1 MNTFNENIAMMTAV
15 MEEIKENYNLE
26 GAEGVSSQITNKKV
40 VMKLNDNGIKV
51 SIEYDREAALGALY
65 RREVKNR
72 GVSGVSKEDFIRKY
86 DEGVPVEEIVKT
98 VATEKLP
105 GMIEY
110 TEKNSEIVEEAE
122 IIEVSK
128 KDNEIDKNG
137 DKYKKNDEEVP
148 KNDKKVKRNKKK

>member
-40 VMKLNDNGIKV
+40 VMKLDDNGIKV

-65 RREVKNR
+65 RREIKNR
-72 GVSGVSKEDFIRKY
+72 GVSGISKEDFIRKY
-86 DEGVPVEEIVKT
+86 DEGVPVDEIVKT
-98 VATEKLP
+98 VAEEKLP
-105 GMIEY
+105 GMIGY
-110 TEKNSEIVEEAE
+110 TEKNAEIVEEAE
-122 IIEVSK
+122 IIEESK

-137 DKYKKNDEEVP
+137 DKHKKNDEEVS
-148 KNDKKVKRNKKK
+148 KNVKKNKKK